1 MASFVISVA
10 ALERNAH
17 ILHRTGQQSG
27 AHILLA
33 LKAFATTSAF
43 AYLKPYA
50 AGCCASGL
58 YEARLAAEHFGG
70 HVAVY
75 SPAYREDELRELL
88 SIAHHIDFNSLG
100 QWQRYR
106 STCLAH
112 PRVQSGELQLGLRVN
127 PCYST
132 GHTALYDACAPGSRL
147 GIPAADLAGADLSGI
162 SGLHFHTLCEQG
174 AQELIDTFR
183 AFENVCAPLLASPAI
198 RYLNL
203 GGGHWITKPDYD
215 RESLI
220 SLLREIRAKY
230 AVEVYLEPGE
240 AWCIHTGVLRAQVL
254 DIFESLGYRH
264 AILDVS
270 VSAHMPDV
278 LEMPYRPAVY
288 ALKPAPPGPILPT
301 VYLPEEAYALAGEAR
316 KDVCICLS
324 GEPPCPPAVCLPGEA
339 YTLAGKAGEAAHTY
353 RLGAPTCLAGDVL
366 GDYSF
371 PEPLHVG
378 DTLVLDD
385 MTHYTIVKTTH
396 FNGVPHPDIALLHA
410 DGRQEVVRHFTYAD
424 FESRLG

>member
-1 MASFVISVA
+1 MASFLISTA
-10 ALERNAH
+10 ALERNAR
-17 ILHRTGQQSG
+17 ILHQIGQESG
-27 AHILLA
+27 AHMLLA
-33 LKAFATTSAF
+33 LKAFATSSTF
-43 AYLKPYA
+43 GVLRPYA

-58 YEARLAAEHFGG
+58 YEARLAAECFGG

-75 SPAYREDELRELL
+75 SPAYREEELAELL
-88 SIAHHIDFNSLG
+88 GIAHHIDFNSLP

-106 STCLAH
+106 ATCLAH

-127 PCYST
+127 PCFST

-147 GIPAADLAGADLSGI
+147 GIPAADLAGADLAGI
-162 SGLHFHTLCEQG
+162 AGLHFHTLCEQG

-183 AFENVCAPLLASPAI
+183 AFERECGQLLASPGI

-215 RESLI
+215 RQALVELV
-220 SLLREIRAKY
+220 REIRARY
-230 AVEVYLEPGE
+230 GVEVYLEPGE
-240 AWCIHTGVLRAQVL
+240 AWAIHTGVLRARVL
-254 DIFESLGYRH
+254 DIFDSLGYRH

-278 LEMPYRPAVY
+278 LEMPYRPEVF
-288 ALKPAPPGPILPT
+288 ALHPPAIGST
-301 VYLPEEAYALAGEAR
+301 AQ
-316 KDVCICLS
+316 
-324 GEPPCPPAVCLPGEA
+324 PAVCLPGET
-339 YTLAGKAGEAAHTY
+339 YTRAGEAGELGHTY

-371 PEPLHVG
+371 PAPLQVG

-385 MTHYTIVKTTH
+385 MAHYTIVKTTH
-396 FNGVPHPDIALLHA
+396 FNGVPHPDITLLLPN
-410 DGRQEVVRHFTYAD
+410 GQQQIVRTFGYSD
-424 FESRLG
+424 FKNRLG